1 MLKTRIG
8 RLTILLFLISIGL
21 VSSSVKPPESWIATA
36 QEATYEEEL
45 ENGKAFFR
53 QRRYEEALKLFKH
66 ANELREKKCAEC
78 YGWLS
83 ETYLALEA
91 YKNVLDSADKVI
103 EFAGSDKQLLVKAYN
118 NKGLALQAQA
128 DKKDQKHFCLRC
140 PQPDLG
146 VANRRAAGG

>member
-1 MLKTRIG
+1 MLNTRIG
-8 RLTILLFLISIGL
+8 RLTILLFLISVGL
-21 VSSSVKPPESWIATA
+21 VSSSVKLPESWIATA
-36 QEATYEEEL
+36 QDATYEEEL

-91 YKNVLDSADKVI
+91 YKNVLDSAVKVMH
-103 EFAGSDKQLLVKAYN
+103 FAVMVGMLACFRGSAAFVRAVGAASAFGSALIPAYV
-118 NKGLALQAQA
+118 
-128 DKKDQKHFCLRC
+128 
-140 PQPDLG
+140 LG
-146 VANRRAAGG
+146 TGKT